1 MGPTVYFPYGSTEDF
16 EEIECNILGMNN
28 ITVNDHFTRPTPGE
42 AAGSEGFAS
51 AAGPPAVSAWQSEGL
66 EALRLGWPS

>member
-1 MGPTVYFPYGSTEDF
+1 MCVYIY
-16 EEIECNILGMNN
+16 IY
-28 ITVNDHFTRPTPGE
+28 
-42 AAGSEGFAS
+42 EGYAS